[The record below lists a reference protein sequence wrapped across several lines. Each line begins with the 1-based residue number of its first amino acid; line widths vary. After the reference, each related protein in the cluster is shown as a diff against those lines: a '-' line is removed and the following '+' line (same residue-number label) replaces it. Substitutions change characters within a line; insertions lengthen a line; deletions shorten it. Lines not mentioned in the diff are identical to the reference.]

1 MSWVTVLFT
10 VFIAYRVNSGGL
22 PPLASSNTPRQSS
35 TEFGS
40 NGTIMNTTTAS
51 GLSSYPTTVRYDD
64 YADKEESVLGTKV
77 VTGMVVQALNW
88 LVTAFIGLIADSV
101 ERSNSTEPYE
111 ESEVEWKPY

>member
-22 PPLASSNTPRQSS
+22 PPLASSNTPR
-35 TEFGS
+35 
-40 NGTIMNTTTAS
+40 
-51 GLSSYPTTVRYDD
+51 
-64 YADKEESVLGTKV
+64 V
-77 VTGMVVQALNW
+77 VFLPYYCKALNW